1 MHRRQGVAID
11 FVAQGTSMGDGDA
24 RMNASFATTLSKV
37 ILCLN
42 FRTSF
47 VPAALLRFRWY

>member
-1 MHRRQGVAID
+1 MRGRRGVAID
-11 FVAQGTSMGDGDA
+11 FVAKGTSMGDGDA
-24 RMNASFATTLSKV
+24 RMKASFATALFKV
-37 ILCLN
+37 TLCLN